1 EQPKTGTA
9 EWRPAKAQ
17 FVLGADAPAVYLTG
31 RRSFALVTQ
40 AGVQWRNLGSP
51 QPLPPGFRLFSCL
64 SLLSSWDYRHAP
76 VITLLIMCVYFSIS
90 ACTCSSC
97 KHLKCPTPMY
107 IQEDSHSYKR
117 IPQTRLWEEEPQ
129 AMKIFMDC
137 L

>member
-1 EQPKTGTA
+1 MTVITL
-9 EWRPAKAQ
+9 
-17 FVLGADAPAVYLTG
+17 FFFFFFF

-97 KHLKCPTPMY
+97 KHLKCPGIIGLAGHKRDIRRTLLCMCSGICP
-107 IQEDSHSYKR
+107 HSL
-117 IPQTRLWEEEPQ
+117 PVLVFLELEV
-129 AMKIFMDC
+129 ADM
-137 L
+137 